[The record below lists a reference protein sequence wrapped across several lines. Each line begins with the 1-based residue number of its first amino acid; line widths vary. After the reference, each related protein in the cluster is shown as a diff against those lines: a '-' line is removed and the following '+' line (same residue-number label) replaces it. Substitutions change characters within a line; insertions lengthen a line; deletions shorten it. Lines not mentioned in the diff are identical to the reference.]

1 MHEAL
6 RILVYGLFAAAS
18 PAVLL
23 ATLVVLGSKSP
34 RRNGFAFMLAF
45 VLGMTLA
52 FVLALTLGDA
62 VRSNDQH
69 ENSRVATL
77 LELFAGL
84 GLLAIAMRMRPPY
97 APKEP
102 DPESRTEHLFARL
115 AQVRPATVFG
125 IGLPLGVGAKR
136 LTITLLAAGTV
147 SLSGLGRGGRL
158 ALSVLYIAVASVV
171 VWLPVLI
178 YLILGAH
185 ADDIVAS
192 TRAWIT
198 TNQERFTFYSV
209 TVLGV
214 VLVGDALLRILS

>member
-1 MHEAL
+1 VHAAL

-18 PAVLL
+18 PTVLL
-23 ATLVVLGSKSP
+23 ATLVVLSSRSP

-45 VLGMTLA
+45 VLGMALA
-52 FVLALTLGDA
+52 FVLALTVGDA
-62 VRSNDQH
+62 VTSNDQH
-69 ENSRVATL
+69 ENSRAATL
-77 LELFAGL
+77 LELLAGL
-84 GLLAIAMRMRPPY
+84 ALLAIAFRTRPPH
-97 APKEP
+97 AQKEP

-147 SLSGLGRGGRL
+147 SLSGLGTAGRL

-171 VWLPVLI
+171 VWVPVLI
-178 YLILGAH
+178 YLILGAR

-198 TNQERFTFYSV
+198 ANQERFTFYSV

-214 VLVGDALLRILS
+214 ALVGDALLRILS

>member
-1 MHEAL
+1 MHEAV

-18 PAVLL
+18 PTVLL
-23 ATLVVLGSKSP
+23 ATLVVLSSKSP

-77 LELFAGL
+77 LELLAGL

-97 APKEP
+97 VPKEP

-136 LTITLLAAGTV
+136 LTITAWPIRRGRYLLAPGT
-147 SLSGLGRGGRL
+147 RQL
-158 ALSVLYIAVASVV
+158 AFGIPVPASPACLDELRAP
-171 VWLPVLI
+171 LPVAFVTGPAPSDSEREPDRSCSGA
-178 YLILGAH
+178 ILNGW
-185 ADDIVAS
+185 S
-192 TRAWIT
+192 SRT
-198 TNQERFTFYSV
+198 
-209 TVLGV
+209 
-214 VLVGDALLRILS
+214 

>member
-1 MHEAL
+1 M
-6 RILVYGLFAAAS
+6 
-18 PAVLL
+18 
-23 ATLVVLGSKSP
+23 
-34 RRNGFAFMLAF
+34 
-45 VLGMTLA
+45 
-52 FVLALTLGDA
+52 LALTLGEA
-62 VRSNDQH
+62 VTSNDRH
-69 ENSRVATL
+69 ENSRAATL
-77 LELFAGL
+77 LELLAGL
-84 GLLAIAMRMRPPY
+84 ALLAIAMRMRPPH

-115 AQVRPATVFG
+115 ERVRPATVFG

-178 YLILGAH
+178 YLVLGAH

-198 TNQERFTFYSV
+198 RNQAALH
-209 TVLGV
+209 VLLGDRAGGAP
-214 VLVGDALLRILS
+214 VGDALLRAFS